1 MKKIIILLFVPA
13 LLFISKSYCQNNN
26 AFEISKNLEIY
37 ADVFK
42 QLNNNYV
49 DEIKPGELTK
59 TAIDAFLETLDP
71 YTVYK
76 SESEIEDF
84 RFMTTGQ
91 YGGIGALI
99 QKHDDFVVISE
110 PYKNFPA
117 DKAGIKAGDKILKID
132 GHDAKN
138 LSTSE
143 VSEMLKG
150 QPGTEFILCVERYGE
165 EKPLNIPV
173 NREKIQI
180 DDIPYYGMANDH
192 IGYISLSSFTQHAAS
207 HVKNAFLDLK
217 SNNELEGIILDLRGN
232 GGGLL
237 NEAVDLVNIWVDKGD
252 LIVSTKGRLPEKSKD
267 HFTRMSVIDPD
278 IPVAVL
284 VNGGSASA
292 SEIVAGAIQDLDR
305 GVIVGS
311 KTYGKGLVQNIVP
324 LSYNAQ
330 IKITVAKYYIPSG
343 RCIQAIDYSH
353 NGTAGPTKIADS
365 LFNEFKTRNGRKVY
379 DGGGVIPDLLS
390 EERTVHDIT
399 MSLLSKHLIFDF
411 CTAYYW
417 NKQDVP
423 GPREFEITDEMY
435 AEFVSFLADKNFTY
449 KTQSEQILKD
459 LKEASLEEKYYDAIK
474 EELDA
479 LETALSHDKKSDL
492 NKFRDE
498 ISEFIRIEITPRY
511 FYQAGMMEAN
521 LVHDPEVKQAIE
533 ILQDKTKY
541 KTILHQK

>member
-1 MKKIIILLFVPA
+1 MKKIIILLFVSA
-13 LLFISKSYCQNNN
+13 FLFLSKSYSQNNN

-99 QKHDDFVVISE
+99 QKHEDYVVISE
-110 PYKNFPA
+110 PYKDFPA
-117 DKAGIKAGDKILKID
+117 DKAGVKAGDKILKID
-132 GHDAKN
+132 GHDAQN

-150 QPGTEFILCVERYGE
+150 QPETEFILCLERYGE
-165 EKPLNIPV
+165 EKPLNITV

-180 DDIPYYGMANDH
+180 NDIPYYGMANDH

-207 HVKNAFLDLK
+207 HVKSAFMDLK

-237 NEAVDLVNIWVDKGD
+237 NEAVDLVNIWVDKGN

-267 HFTRMSVIDPD
+267 HFTRMSVVDPD

-353 NGTAGPTKIADS
+353 NGSDGPTKIADS
-365 LFNEFKTRNGRKVY
+365 LYNEFQTRNGRKVY
-379 DGGGVIPDLLS
+379 DGGGVIPDLKS

-411 CTAYYW
+411 CTEYYW
-417 NKQDVP
+417 NNQEVP

-435 AEFVSFLADKNFTY
+435 AAFVAFLADKNFSY

-479 LETALSHDKKSDL
+479 LESALSHDKKSDL
-492 NKFRDE
+492 DKFRDE

-533 ILQDKTKY
+533 VLQDKTKY
-541 KTILHQK
+541 KAILH